1 MPRCAKNLV
10 KTMFF
15 GTFSVSNKIWFRGA
29 LGGFGTSFWE
39 LFGHPG
45 RQFGGLEGLWKEVEI
60 LMNFGTP
67 TGSPEIPSTGSL
79 HGDLMLGGVQ

>member
-1 MPRCAKNLV
+1 MPRCAENLI
-10 KTMFF
+10 KTMVFN
-15 GTFSVSNKIWFRGA
+15 GFSVFGKVGFLGS

-45 RQFGGLEGLWKEVEI
+45 WQFGGLEGLWKEVEI

-67 TGSPEIPSTGSL
+67 TGSPEIQSMRSL
-79 HGDLMLGGVQ
+79 RGDLMLGGVQ